1 MEKAVLIKKLKNKIS
16 SKEEKYKNYYKKNY
30 HTYQFLKSIAD
41 TQHLKPCKG
50 KLRQYQLDL
59 LDFAK
64 DWFNKFENLNTDYFL
79 ISGNLLGAYR
89 NQGFI
94 PWDDDIDIG
103 MLRQDFDKTI
113 EYLKN
118 NFKEVDVSKIF
129 YSKRNRSEVISDFI
143 EKNPNQTAFA
153 IFPTHL
159 QILHGQN
166 MENLMTLD
174 IHPYDYYSDDYSE
187 EEIKKDIALIKHKK
201 TEIDNFKKLNEYLK
215 DLRLNNKKIVKK
227 SNKIYYG
234 YDNYDITFLP
244 FSSWYEDFDINPTKK
259 TPFEDAQLKIPNNP
273 IKSLLINY
281 GKNYMDM
288 PKEITL
294 NSHIDYRKDCN
305 TLKTSINKDV
315 ILKKLERKFRFS
327 KEKIY
332 KELYKKTKPL
342 AELMLQIVDIKTVK
356 PCQEKKL
363 RKLQL
368 DCVEFAKKIT
378 DFFDFHN
385 LEYFITS
392 GTLLGSVR
400 HSGFVP
406 WDDDFDV
413 GMMRKDYEKL
423 KSILKKNFKAIDLS
437 KVLNS
442 KGNNIQTIDN
452 ALKNSNGEIIYL
464 IGPKYIQIYQ
474 GESFKNC
481 RLIDVFPHEYY
492 KNSYTLED
500 HKQYMLELKKE
511 LASLDCRQEMVE
523 YLDFKRKNNPNIE
536 EKSENIYYGIDSLGS
551 YIVNPTAPMSQDM
564 IFPRKKVKFEGYEFW
579 APNDPDGYIKVQYP
593 DYWNFPTNF
602 IIAPL
607 LEIKTKQKF

>member
-1 MEKAVLIKKLKNKIS
+1 MEKSILIKKLKNKFS
-16 SKEEKYKNYYKKNY
+16 SKEERYKKYYKKSY
-30 HTYQFLKSIAD
+30 HTYQFLKNIANPNF
-41 TQHLKPCKG
+41 LKPCKG
-50 KLRQYQLDL
+50 ELRQYQLAL
-59 LDFAK
+59 LDYANE
-64 DWFNKFENLNTDYFL
+64 WFNKFEKLDINYFL

-89 NQGFI
+89 NKGFI

-103 MLRQDFDKTI
+103 MLRQDFNKTI
-113 EYLKN
+113 EYLRKN
-118 NFKEVDVSKIF
+118 YKEVDVSKIF
-129 YSKRNRSEVISDFI
+129 YSKRNRSEIIGDFVK
-143 EKNPNQTAFA
+143 ENPNQIAFA

-159 QILHGQN
+159 QILQGQE
-166 MENLMTLD
+166 MKNLLTLD

-201 TEIDNFKKLNEYLK
+201 TEIDNFKKLNDYLES
-215 DLRLNNKKIVKK
+215 LRLNNKKIVEK

-234 YDNYDITFLP
+234 YDNYDLTFLP
-244 FSSWYEDFDINPTKK
+244 FSAWYENNDILPTKK
-259 TPFEDAQLKIPNNP
+259 TSFENMQFNIPNNP
-273 IKSLLINY
+273 EKSLLINY

-294 NSHIDYRKDCN
+294 NTHINYRENYKP
-305 TLKTSINKDV
+305 LETSVNKDV

-327 KEKIY
+327 KENIY
-332 KELYKKTKPL
+332 KKLYKKSKPL
-342 AELMLQIVDIKTVK
+342 EELMLQIVDIKTVK
-356 PCQEKKL
+356 PCKEKKL

-378 DFFDFHN
+378 DFFDCN
-385 LEYFITS
+385 DLEYFITS
-392 GTLLGSVR
+392 GTLIGSVR
-400 HSGFVP
+400 HNGFVP

-413 GMMRKDYEKL
+413 GLMRKDYEKL
-423 KSILKKNFKAIDLS
+423 KLILKKNFKAIDLS
-437 KVLNS
+437 KVSNS
-442 KGNNIQTIDN
+442 KGNNIRIIDYT
-452 ALKNSNGEIIYL
+452 LKNSNGEIIYL

-474 GESFKNC
+474 GESFNNC

-500 HKQYMLELKKE
+500 HKQYMTELKKE
-511 LASLDCRQEMVE
+511 LSSLDCRQEMVD

-564 IFPRKKVKFEGYEFW
+564 IFPRKKVKFEQYEFW

-593 DYWNFPTNF
+593 DYWSFPTNF
-602 IIAPL
+602 KIAPL
-607 LEIKTKQKF
+607 LEIKAKQKF